1 MLSNLRNQ
9 LQSLLNFSLLNKNYC
24 LDFIIKSNEV
34 GVINNFTLCKTYDH
48 IFLNLLMSSL
58 IEEDLYQK
66 ILDLTPEIRSRML
79 SFFLLLDSQ
88 HFLILFQL
96 CLFLL
101 LFFRLLNL
109 CILLPWLPLRLRRSF
124 LLFLLLVFL
133 RWGSS
138 WLPACNF
145 KRTSISFWHIKL
157 TLWLIPFLHSSLAK
171 CVIFVILETLTQDME
186 CFQIKTL
193 TLWVDSCKLN
203 PRSQH

>member
-34 GVINNFTLCKTYDH
+34 GVINNFTLCKTNDH
-48 IFLNLLMSSL
+48 IFLHLLMSSL
-58 IEEDLYQK
+58 IEENFYQK

-96 CLFLL
+96 RLFLL

-138 WLPACNF
+138 WLPTCNF
-145 KRTSISFWHIKL
+145 KRTSISFWHVKL
-157 TLWLIPFLHSSLAK
+157 TL
-171 CVIFVILETLTQDME
+171 
-186 CFQIKTL
+186 
-193 TLWVDSCKLN
+193 
-203 PRSQH
+203 